1 MPHKHLIIP
10 DTLPTKSIKIDLQS
24 KDRLKWKILTLWMLS
39 IVNRKRA

>member
-24 KDRLKWKILTLWMLS
+24 KDSVGARICT
-39 IVNRKRA
+39 IIFC